1 MTMRETMLIIHFVG
15 MILAIGPVTVILF
28 SKMATSKM
36 EEKQS
41 AAFLQGLFRLN
52 TIGHIGIT
60 LALISG
66 GYLMT
71 PYWGQLG
78 NMPLLIAKLGVYVVL
93 LFTLSM
99 ISVTSRKV
107 RNNEPGSSFR
117 NTMNWARISFVAG
130 MTIVILAALVF
141 K

>member
-1 MTMRETMLIIHFVG
+1 MRETMLIIHFVG

-36 EEKQS
+36 EEEQS
-41 AAFLQGLFRLN
+41 ATFLQGLFRLN
-52 TIGHIGIT
+52 TVGHIGIT

-99 ISVTSRKV
+99 ISVSSRKV
-107 RNNEPGSSFR
+107 RNNEPGSSVR

-130 MTIVILAALVF
+130 MIIVILAAVVF

>member
-1 MTMRETMLIIHFVG
+1 MLIIHFVG

-28 SKMATSKM
+28 SRMATAKM
-36 EEKQS
+36 GEEQS
-41 AAFLQGLFRLN
+41 ATFLQGLFRLN
-52 TIGHIGIT
+52 TVGHIGVT

-93 LFTLSM
+93 LITLSM
-99 ISVTSRKV
+99 ISITSRKV
-107 RNNEPGSSFR
+107 RNNEPGSSVR

-130 MTIVILAALVF
+130 MFIVILAALVF
-141 K
+141 R

>member
-1 MTMRETMLIIHFVG
+1 MREVMLIIHFVG
-15 MILAIGPVTVILF
+15 MILAIGPVSVFLL
-28 SKMATSKM
+28 SRMATSKM

-41 AAFLQGLFRLN
+41 AVFLQGLFRLN

-78 NMPLLIAKLGVYVVL
+78 SMPRLIAKLSIFVVL

-99 ISVTSRKV
+99 ISVTSRKL
-107 RNNEPGSSFR
+107 RNHEPGSSVR
-117 NTMNWARISFVAG
+117 KTMNWTRISFIAG
-130 MTIVILAALVF
+130 LIIVILAAIVF